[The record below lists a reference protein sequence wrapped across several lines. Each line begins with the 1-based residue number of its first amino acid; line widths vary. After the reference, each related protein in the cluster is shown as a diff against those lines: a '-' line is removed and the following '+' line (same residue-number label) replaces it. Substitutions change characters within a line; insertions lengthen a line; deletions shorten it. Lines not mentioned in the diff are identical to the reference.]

1 MFKKI
6 FMMTTLALASI
17 TIIAS
22 PVTLYA
28 NTSAKNIKINGV
40 LLPQSQPIAPFKLMD
55 DNGQA
60 FTQKNLQGKWTFMF
74 FGFTNCGMVCPTTM
88 TVMNKM
94 VLALDKELPADQR
107 PNVVFV
113 TVDPERDT
121 TEKLHKYVKT
131 FNPAF
136 IGLRGSAAETK
147 EVIKQFHIAA
157 IKMETEG
164 KSKNQYSINHTSE
177 ILLINP
183 QGRLQAYLSYP
194 PKKEQLIEDY
204 KNIMAAQ
211 S

>member
-6 FMMTTLALASI
+6 VMMTTLVLASI
-17 TIIAS
+17 SIAAG
-22 PVTLYA
+22 PMAGYA
-28 NTSAKNIKINGV
+28 DTSAKKIKINGV
-40 LLPQSQPIAPFKLMD
+40 LLPQSQPVAPFKLTD
-55 DNGQA
+55 DNGQV

-94 VLALDKELPADQR
+94 LLTLDKELPADKV

-121 TEKLHKYVKT
+121 TEKMHKYVKT
-131 FNPAF
+131 FNPTF

-157 IKMETEG
+157 VKMETEG
-164 KSKNQYSINHTSE
+164 KGKNQYSINHTSE

-194 PKKEQLIEDY
+194 PKKEQLVEDY
-204 KNIMAAQ
+204 KNIIAAQ